1 MAKKTPVTVEDYLN
15 KVRDE
20 RKDRM
25 KGFLKSK
32 VKPPKVVYEVSEAKK
47 RGKDFKAVG
56 NREFIMLEE
65 NSLRLLK
72 AEIRIKFKFTGPM
85 TVKKTLKGPN
95 ITTDA
100 ELQLCKKLI
109 YVYHHAEQ
117 SNPLTPSTILRSV
130 SIADH
135 SQSIPPTRSAM
146 PWHTRSVLPPR
157 STSTPRSAFPTT
169 SVLPPRSTSAPRSV
183 FPTTSV
189 LPPRSTSAPRSVFP
203 TKSVLPPRST
213 STTRSLLP
221 DLASSPMTRPIKP
234 EEVIKIGVDKHELEQ
249 NVLLLSQFKI
259 SEPSAWQRIG
269 FINITQIVFEK
280 QFEAEG
286 TFKKVYKFEAK
297 SAVLNGSYVLKF
309 FKDDESVI
317 NCIENVC
324 QSGVTEMTLKAVKV
338 GALTKHWVQRFNQ
351 SIPAACKMPF
361 TLSTIDTYLV
371 QAITDP
377 IPIIK
382 IDDKTLS
389 YSPGMIEKY
398 MPGVLVK
405 TINNNGQIIN
415 PDSEE
420 SKFTECFSHF
430 IYNQETASKAIPLD
444 IQFFRQGK
452 VLQLTDVE
460 IATHGKS
467 QTWEFRSSL
476 LEIWVPLQLT
486 TSSNNMYEIN
496 TAYPLD

>member
-1 MAKKTPVTVEDYLN
+1 MAKRSPVTVEDYLN

-25 KGFLKSK
+25 KGFLKSRA
-32 VKPPKVVYEVSEAKK
+32 KPPKFVYEVSEAKK
-47 RGKDFKAVG
+47 AKKDFKAVG
-56 NREFIMLEE
+56 VREFIMLEE
-65 NSLRLLK
+65 NLLYNLK
-72 AEIRIKFKFTGPM
+72 VEIRIKFKFTGPI

-95 ITTDA
+95 VTTDA
-100 ELQLCKKLI
+100 ELQLCKRLI
-109 YVYHHAEQ
+109 YVYHQAEQ

-130 SIADH
+130 SSADH
-135 SQSIPPTRSAM
+135 SQSVPPTRSVM
-146 PWHTRSVLPPR
+146 PCTRSILPLR
-157 STSTPRSAFPTT
+157 STSTSRSVFPTT
-169 SVLPPRSTSAPRSV
+169 SVLPPRSTSDPRSV

-189 LPPRSTSAPRSVFP
+189 LPPRSTS
-203 TKSVLPPRST
+203 
-213 STTRSLLP
+213 TTRSRLP
-221 DLASSPMTRPIKP
+221 DLASSPITRPIKP

-269 FINITQIVFEK
+269 FINITQMDFEK

-309 FKDDESVI
+309 FKDDENII

-324 QSGVTEMTLKAVKV
+324 QSGITEMTLKAVKV

-351 SIPAACKMPF
+351 SIPAAGKMPF

-371 QAITDP
+371 QAINDP

-382 IDDKTLS
+382 IEDKTLS
-389 YSPGMIEKY
+389 YSPGMIEKF

-405 TINNNGQIIN
+405 TVNNNGHIIN

-452 VLQLTDVE
+452 ILQLTDVE

-467 QTWEFRSSL
+467 QTWEFTAGNLGASAISNFFQQHVCSQYCVSL
-476 LEIWVPLQLT
+476 GLT
-486 TSSNNMYEIN
+486 V
-496 TAYPLD
+496 